1 MTLRDRLGFGRVT
14 RAPRAAVRGTQVAL
28 RELGALSV
36 QTAHVVRGLKPLV
49 ALLAHS
55 DDVTRQELDA
65 AVDALFEPLYAHPIN
80 EQLERTTQFLRARR
94 LIPNEQST
102 EELIR
107 FVVEQAVARS
117 PVPVPDAIVNEVW
130 AFFEELFSS
139 PDVKGLGEMSLDMVR
154 LVVRTYE
161 PLLVEI
167 INLLKAG
174 KRFNAWQRA
183 ELMRRAGVIRQDVVI
198 IRRQIKALRHIRPFF
213 LADPKDFAAQARIV
227 ADMVGEFGPFFVKM
241 AQAAAASADFLPDE
255 IARELAVFHEDVP
268 PMSAQ
273 EVLDAF
279 QESFGCPP
287 SELYLNFDPATPVRS
302 GSIGSVYVAKKPFIE
317 ADGREV
323 LREVVVKVGRHNLD
337 REFTIGKLV
346 LGLAIM
352 SSQYWAPHSKLAPFL
367 QAMQDQVDEF
377 IEGFIAE
384 LDFEAEARNHQRF
397 YARSLT
403 SNSWRV
409 PQLYGASARVLEM
422 EYLADATSLIRALD
436 HMPSAQRRR
445 FQRQLSEKL
454 LFTLLSHVL
463 FHGELHGDL
472 HPGNIMVD
480 RHGGLYLI
488 DWGNCV
494 SLDGKWAAVWA
505 YLSGAV
511 LADPELLADALIDM
525 STQPNFNRQ
534 RRGEIVQGL
543 QDTLARKGVATLN
556 RRSFLRELR
565 RGGMAGLH
573 QRGQTVLHLMSN
585 TQSLGVVVRGDYLH
599 LSRSLYAAAGSVGTI
614 YQGDSPWRLAGDMA
628 RGMSR
633 FPVRLARE
641 GLLRRVARAVRG
653 WPLPARWQAR
663 LPAPEV
669 PALPMP
675 TSSEQAARDRAA

>member
-1 MTLRDRLGFGRVT
+1 MALRDRFSLSTAV
-14 RAPRAAVRGTQVAL
+14 RAPRAAMRGTQVAL

-36 QTAHVVRGLKPLV
+36 QTAHVIRGLKPLV
-49 ALLAHS
+49 ATLAHS
-55 DDVTRQELDA
+55 DDVTRDELRHA
-65 AVDALFEPLYAHPIN
+65 IDALFEPLYAHPIN
-80 EQLERTTQFLRARR
+80 EQVERTTQFLRAKR

-117 PVPVPDAIVNEVW
+117 PVPVPDAIVNEFW
-130 AFFEELFSS
+130 AFFEELFAS
-139 PDVKGLGEMSLDMVR
+139 PDIKGLGDMSLDMIR
-154 LVVRTYE
+154 LAVRTYE

-174 KRFNAWQRA
+174 KRFNQWQRA

-213 LADPKDFAAQARIV
+213 QADPKDFAAQARIV

-241 AQAAAASADFLPDE
+241 AQAAAASADFLPEE
-255 IARELAVFHEDVP
+255 IAKELAVFHEDVP
-268 PMSAQ
+268 PMSAA
-273 EVLDAF
+273 EVVAAF
-279 QESFGCPP
+279 EESVGRKP
-287 SELYLNFDPATPVRS
+287 SDLYLNFDPAKPVRS
-302 GSIGSVYVAKKPFIE
+302 GSIGSIYVAKKPFIE

-323 LREVVVKVGRHNLD
+323 LREVVIKVGRHNLD

-384 LDFEAEARNHQRF
+384 LDFEAEAKNHQRF

-403 SNSWRV
+403 STTWRV
-409 PQLYGASARVLEM
+409 PQLHSASARVLEM
-422 EYLADATSLIRALD
+422 EYLSDATSLLRALD
-436 HMPSAQRRR
+436 NMPAAQRRR
-445 FQRQLSEKL
+445 FQKQLSEKL

-463 FHGELHGDL
+463 FYGELHGDL

-480 RHGGLYLI
+480 RDGGLYLI

-494 SLDGKWAAVWA
+494 SLDGKWGAVWN
-505 YLSGAV
+505 YLAGAV
-511 LADPELLADALIDM
+511 LADPELLADALIGI
-525 STQPNFNRQ
+525 STQPNFNAQ
-534 RRGEIVQGL
+534 RRSEIVEGL
-543 QDTLARKGVATLN
+543 RETLARKGVASLT
-556 RRSFLRELR
+556 RKSFLAELR
-565 RGGMAGLH
+565 RGGFEGLH

-585 TQSLGVVVRGDYLH
+585 TQTLGVVVRGEYLH
-599 LSRSLYAAAGSVGTI
+599 LSRSLYAAAGSMGTI
-614 YQGDSPWRLAGDMA
+614 YQGESPWRLAGDVA

-641 GLLRRVARAVRG
+641 NLLRRLARTAKR
-653 WPLPARWQAR
+653 WPLPGALRQR
-663 LPAPEV
+663 LPAADV
-669 PALPMP
+669 PTLALP
-675 TSSEQAARDRAA
+675 SRVQDRAA